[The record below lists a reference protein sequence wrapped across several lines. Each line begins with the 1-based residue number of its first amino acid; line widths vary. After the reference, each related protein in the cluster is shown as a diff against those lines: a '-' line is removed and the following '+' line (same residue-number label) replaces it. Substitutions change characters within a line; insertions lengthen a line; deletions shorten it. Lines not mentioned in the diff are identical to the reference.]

1 MHVKARGRR
10 VGGKSE
16 VMWESISFKFH
27 SDVEERDIEKGV
39 LNLRETAVLSLP
51 RWDRLI

>member
-1 MHVKARGRR
+1 MYVKVRGRR
-10 VGGKSE
+10 VGGKLE
-16 VMWESISFKFH
+16 VMWESISFKFY

-39 LNLRETAVLSLP
+39 LNLREIVVFLFF